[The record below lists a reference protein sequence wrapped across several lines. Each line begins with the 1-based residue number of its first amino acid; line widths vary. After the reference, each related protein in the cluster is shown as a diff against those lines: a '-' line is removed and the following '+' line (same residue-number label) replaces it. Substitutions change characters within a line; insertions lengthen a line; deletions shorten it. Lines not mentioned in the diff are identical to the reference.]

1 MGIGN
6 YAVLIDIV
14 KHLSVRSIDAF
25 RPLSMLWHRF
35 LGVDGEAGGR
45 RQEERAEERPVARKR
60 RLVNSSF
67 ETALRPIDRELR
79 VGTTRES
86 DVCRAMQRIFKTQN
100 VGFRS
105 VEQELAVHA
114 VLDKQ
119 TPLVVVLPTGGG
131 KSLLFMVPGC
141 VEEGGMTVV
150 VVPYRAL
157 ITDLVK
163 RIRGSGIECIE

>member
-1 MGIGN
+1 
-6 YAVLIDIV
+6 
-14 KHLSVRSIDAF
+14 
-25 RPLSMLWHRF
+25 
-35 LGVDGEAGGR
+35 
-45 RQEERAEERPVARKR
+45 
-60 RLVNSSF
+60 
-67 ETALRPIDRELR
+67 
-79 VGTTRES
+79 
-86 DVCRAMQRIFKTQN
+86 MQRIFKTQN

-131 KSLLFMVPGC
+131 KSLLFMVPGY

-157 ITDLVK
+157 IADLVK
-163 RIRGSGIECIE
+163 RICGCGIECIE